1 MVGLLI
7 GYRCTISLLRP
18 TQCKHGLL
26 ATNTVRQGGS
36 AETLKRIKET
46 GDIFLAYTDK
56 PWILEGASLRVSII
70 GFDDGSE
77 KTKSLNDQQVMQ
89 INADLTSTVNLDAAL
104 TLQENLNLSFRGHER
119 GGPFL
124 VNERTALTFL
134 QDEQNKSVIHPWF
147 SGRDLTDRPRNEWV
161 IDFGELSMEEAEKYK
176 DVFVVLQRSWEKEQ
190 RDAQEKG
197 VVVAR

>member
-1 MVGLLI
+1 
-7 GYRCTISLLRP
+7 
-18 TQCKHGLL
+18 
-26 ATNTVRQGGS
+26 
-36 AETLKRIKET
+36 
-46 GDIFLAYTDK
+46 
-56 PWILEGASLRVSII
+56 
-70 GFDDGSE
+70 
-77 KTKSLNDQQVMQ
+77 
-89 INADLTSTVNLDAAL
+89 
-104 TLQENLNLSFRGHER
+104 
-119 GGPFL
+119 L